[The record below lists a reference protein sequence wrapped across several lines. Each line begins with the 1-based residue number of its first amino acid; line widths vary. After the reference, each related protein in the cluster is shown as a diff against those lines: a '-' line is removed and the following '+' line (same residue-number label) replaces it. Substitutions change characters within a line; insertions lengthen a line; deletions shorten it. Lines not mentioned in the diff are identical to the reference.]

1 MVTQELVNYIKQSL
15 ILNTSE
21 ETITKNLLYQGW
33 PESDIKNGLLLAKN
47 KNREIDSSEL
57 HLKSSSD
64 RKINP
69 KIIIIIIAIVSIITI
84 VILIWFILRNID
96 KNKGQQDIVFVE
108 DQQMS
113 VRNGQ
118 QSTVTQNT
126 PTNSESSNAQNQSAQ
141 EKYDEA
147 VKKNMPEVA
156 SSINRYYTKNNTYS
170 GYSLDVDVLGNLGKI
185 CDTKIKI
192 DISPDGT
199 KYAIHRNLCSDPL
212 KSFCIENGVD
222 GVLISETSFVEKTY
236 HCK

>member
-15 ILNTSE
+15 ILNTPE
-21 ETITKNLLYQGW
+21 EAIIKNLLYQGW

-47 KNREIDSSEL
+47 QNKEINPA
-57 HLKSSSD
+57 KSYVRSISD
-64 RKINP
+64 KKINP
-69 KIIIIIIAIVSIITI
+69 KIIIIIIAIISIIMI
-84 VILIWFILRNID
+84 GILIWFISRSIN
-96 KNKGQQDIVFVE
+96 KNKGQQDIIFVE
-108 DQQMS
+108 DQKTS

-118 QSTVTQNT
+118 QSAVTQNI
-126 PTNSESSNAQNQSAQ
+126 PTSSESSNAQNQSAQ

-156 SSINRYYTKNNTYS
+156 SSLKIYFEKNKTYKD
-170 GYSLDVDVLGNLGKI
+170 YSLDVNVLSSLGKI

-199 KYAIHRNLCSDPL
+199 KYAVHRNLCSDPS
-212 KSFCIENGVD
+212 KSFCIENGLD
-222 GVLISETSFVEKTY
+222 GVLISETSFVERIY